1 MKERLFRERIFFF
14 GMVLVL
20 IVIAFVLIWPFV
32 TPILFALALIVI
44 LKPLYNR
51 LLAARWIK
59 GSEKR
64 AAAATL
70 VIFLLVIAIPVFFI
84 ISAAI
89 AQAANLF
96 TNLELEGLDISPQTI
111 ISWVEATIQG
121 IAGEG
126 FQLDDSDLGESI
138 QEALSSLASWLGS
151 IVISLGQSLPRLF
164 TNGLIILVLIV
175 VLLPVY
181 RRPGKQD
188 VMELIPFPEE
198 ITKLFMDKFN
208 MMITAMFKG
217 TFIIAFVQ
225 GAVMGLVFWIAG
237 VQYTMFLTIISMF
250 LSLVPL
256 VGISLVAWPVAIILL
271 LTGQIWQGIFVIAMF
286 LIVISNL
293 DTVLRPRLV
302 PKGAYL
308 NPALIILSVFGGLQL
323 MGLIGA
329 LYGPVVM
336 ILLITSIEVYT
347 KYMLRSDLEILLAEG
362 DLDMEALGLAVEEDE
377 KRSDGAVMTTL
388 KNLAKRARESVSTE
402 TSDDNPTPS
411 EG

>member
-1 MKERLFRERIFFF
+1 MRERLFRERIFFF

-20 IVIAFVLIWPFV
+20 VVIAFILIWPFV
-32 TPILFALALIVI
+32 TPILFALAMVVI

-51 LLAARWIK
+51 LLESRWVK

-70 VIFLLVIAIPVFFI
+70 VIFLLLVAIPVFFI

-89 AQAANLF
+89 SQAADLF
-96 TNLELEGLDISPQTI
+96 TNLELEGMDFSPQAVFNWLE
-111 ISWVEATIQG
+111 SSLQKV
-121 IAGEG
+121 AGEG
-126 FQLDDSDLGESI
+126 FRISELSIGENI
-138 QEALSSLASWLGS
+138 QQALASLAAWVGNL
-151 IVISLGQSLPRLF
+151 VISLGQSLPRLF
-164 TNGLIILVLIV
+164 TNGLIILVIIV

-181 RRPGKQD
+181 RRPGQQD
-188 VMELIPFPEE
+188 ILEIVPFPEE
-198 ITKLFMDKFN
+198 ITQLFIDKFN

-271 LTGQIWQGIFVIAMF
+271 LTGQIWQGIFVITTF
-286 LIVISNL
+286 LVVVANL

-336 ILLITSIEVYT
+336 ILLITSVEVYT

-362 DLDMEALGLAVEEDE
+362 NLDMEALGLAIEEDE
-377 KRSDGAVMTTL
+377 ERPDGAAMTTL
-388 KNLAKRARESVSTE
+388 KKLAKRAWQRTDESEV
-402 TSDDNPTPS
+402 
-411 EG
+411 EGEV